1 MKKETEKTINV
12 PMEVMSVSDSMA
24 VALVQGNNE
33 RIVNEIKKKENKT
46 VYVDGPA
53 QRLAN
58 IRISLRSAE
67 KHWTEWGMKMKDL
80 RAKEK
85 KLVKLMQQMDEL

>member
-1 MKKETEKTINV
+1 MKKESETPPTINV
-12 PMEVMSVSDSMA
+12 PMEVVSDSMA
-24 VALVQGNNE
+24 LAMVQNNDE
-33 RIVNEIKKKENKT
+33 RVVHEIKKKEPKT

-58 IRISLRSAE
+58 IRVSLKSAE
-67 KHWTEWGMKMKDL
+67 TKWTEWGMKVKEL

>member
-1 MKKETEKTINV
+1 
-12 PMEVMSVSDSMA
+12 MELAPS
-24 VALVQGNNE
+24 QGKDE
-33 RIVNEIKKKENKT
+33 RVVHEVKKKEAKT

-58 IRISLRSAE
+58 LRVSLKSAE
-67 KHWTEWGMKMKDL
+67 TKWTEWGMKVKEL

-85 KLVKLMQQMDEL
+85 KLVKLMQQMDEI